1 MKAYHNAMK
10 KVNAV
15 ARRKIALILILVGM
29 MVLILSPWKEPS
41 RVQTVVPAV
50 VIPQGEPVLTTEPL
64 ELAAPARLSV
74 AVAMEE
80 EAFKVLA
87 EQNVEFRQRHRD
99 ITVTLTR
106 VEPDNA
112 YRYFQRASEMEEAA
126 DVMLLSSDWVSEFAA
141 SGYLLPVES
150 AFIGKAEAEQFD
162 ALIASVKWND
172 YKWGV
177 PLDFDPYVLV
187 WNETLLEQ
195 WLGSGVSLPLTIEQ
209 WDTVASKS
217 EETFSVPDISAEL
230 TDTADSQP
238 SSGPTSWLSIDSN
251 DPYALLAWLESAAG
265 TRTDTLWTDGGE
277 SWNATPLG
285 NALALLDARREG
297 VKYANSA
304 ESVSDQLYDGET
316 LVAAVPY
323 SVAMGLMD
331 NDTSRSTV
339 KLKLDHSSWK
349 LPYVWP
355 RGTSYVMSSGTAVE
369 EAALTWISE
378 MTDASVQSANEKRL
392 NRLPVYRSIYDND
405 ASKLSNLL
413 PSRGGQS
420 FPNQVS
426 SADGPEHARRMLQL
440 KSLWQQF
447 ASGQLSMDDWRR
459 SWAGS
464 LSDFKRND

>member
-1 MKAYHNAMK
+1 MT
-10 KVNAV
+10 AV
-15 ARRKIALILILVGM
+15 ARRKIALIIILVGM

-50 VIPQGEPVLTTEPL
+50 AIPQGDPIIAPEPA
-64 ELAAPARLSV
+64 ELAKPARLSV

-80 EAFKVLA
+80 EPFKVLA
-87 EQNVEFRQRHRD
+87 EQNVEFRMRHRD

-106 VEPDNA
+106 VDPDNA

-141 SGYLLPVES
+141 YGYLLPVEA

-162 ALIASVKWND
+162 ALIAPVKWND

-209 WDTVASKS
+209 WGAVASKS
-217 EETFSVPDISAEL
+217 AETFGGPVISAG
-230 TDTADSQP
+230 QP
-238 SSGPTSWLSIDSN
+238 DAYVEQPAPGPTSWLSIDPN
-251 DPYALLAWLESAAG
+251 DPYALLSWLESASG

-277 SWNATPLG
+277 SWTATSLG
-285 NALALLDARREG
+285 NALELFDAYRTG
-297 VKYANSA
+297 VRFASSA
-304 ESVSDQLYDGET
+304 ATIQDQLFNGET

-323 SVAMGLMD
+323 SVAMSLTD
-331 NDTSRSTV
+331 NDIDNPSV

-349 LPYVWP
+349 LPFVWP
-355 RGTSYVMSSGTAVE
+355 RGTSYVMSSGTTVE
-369 EAALTWISE
+369 EAAMTWISE
-378 MTDASVQSANEKRL
+378 MTDASIQSVNEKKL
-392 NRLPVYRSIYDND
+392 HRLPVYRSIYDND
-405 ASKLSNLL
+405 AGRLSNLL

-420 FPNQVS
+420 FPNQAS
-426 SADGPEHARRMLQL
+426 SVDGPEHTGRMLQL

-447 ASGQLSMDDWRR
+447 ASGQLSMDDWKR
-459 SWAGS
+459 SWS
-464 LSDFKRND
+464 LTLSDFKRND

>member
-1 MKAYHNAMK
+1 MK

-41 RVQTVVPAV
+41 RSQTTVPAAA
-50 VIPQGEPVLTTEPL
+50 IPQQQGEPVVPAEPL
-64 ELAAPARLSV
+64 ELTAPARLSV

-80 EAFKVLA
+80 EDFKLLA

-112 YRYFQRASEMEEAA
+112 YRYFQRASELEEAA
-126 DVMLLSSDWVSEFAA
+126 DVMLLNSEWVSEFAA
-141 SGYLLPVES
+141 SGYLLPVEA
-150 AFIGKAEAEQFD
+150 AFVGKAEAEQFD
-162 ALIASVKWND
+162 ALIAPVKWND

-195 WLGSGVSLPLTIEQ
+195 WLGSGVTLPLTIEQ
-209 WDTVASKS
+209 WHTVASKS
-217 EETFSVPDISAEL
+217 AETFREPDVSAEL
-230 TDTADSQP
+230 SDSEVSQP
-238 SSGPTSWLSIDSN
+238 SAGPTSWLSIDSN
-251 DPYALLAWLESAAG
+251 DPYALLAWLENAAG

-285 NALALLDARREG
+285 DALELFDEYRSG
-297 VKYANSA
+297 VRYASSA
-304 ESVSDQLYDGET
+304 GTVWDQLYDGET
-316 LVAAVPY
+316 LAAVVPY
-323 SVAMGLMD
+323 SIAVELMEDD
-331 NDTSRSTV
+331 NSHPSIE
-339 KLKLDHSSWK
+339 LKLDHSSWK

-355 RGTSYVMSSGTAVE
+355 RGTSYVMSSGTTVE

-378 MTDASVQSANEKRL
+378 MTDASVQSVNEKRL

-405 ASKLSNLL
+405 TGRLSNLL

-420 FPNQVS
+420 FPNQAS
-426 SADGPEHARRMLQL
+426 SAEGPELSRRMLQL

-459 SWAGS
+459 SWAES